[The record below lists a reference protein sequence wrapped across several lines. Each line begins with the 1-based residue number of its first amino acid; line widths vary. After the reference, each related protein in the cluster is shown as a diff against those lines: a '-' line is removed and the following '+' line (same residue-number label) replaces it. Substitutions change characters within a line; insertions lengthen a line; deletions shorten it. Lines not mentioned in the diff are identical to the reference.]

1 MLKKDLAES
10 QQLEN
15 LKGKRLGPYMSHN
28 PVSATQI
35 WQWCCAMGDKN
46 PSYRLGQE
54 QIAPAAMM
62 QMWTMRDINDR
73 YAAGSTD
80 APPYQIFDSLRDM
93 GYSSNVAVSYDITFH
108 CHLHIGDRAKHFTSV
123 VAISDK
129 KLTAIGQGFFVTERV
144 EYFTLDENLFAEA
157 RITYFQ
163 YQAAEITEAET
174 SMETERHSEQPEAD
188 PLPQQEIAGQADGK
202 DLDVAALSV
211 GDQLPEVAI
220 PITHKLIVGG
230 AIATQDFVSV
240 HHSVLAAQ
248 AAGMPDIFMNILTT
262 SGLSAR
268 YLTDWAGP
276 KSRLKKLKFDLRAP
290 NLPGDVMIME
300 GEIGDIASQD
310 ADDLISVTFSGK
322 NSIGVHVSGS
332 ATLAL
337 SGQKTS

>member
-1 MLKKDLAES
+1 MLKKDLVES
-10 QQLEN
+10 QQLES

-35 WQWCCAMGDKN
+35 WQWRCAMGDKN
-46 PSYRLGQE
+46 PSYRPGEE

-73 YAAGSTD
+73 YADGSTD
-80 APPYQIFDSLRDM
+80 APPYQIFDSLRDL
-93 GYSSNVAVSYDITFH
+93 GYSFNVAVSYDIIFH
-108 CHLHIGDRAKHFTSV
+108 CDLHIGDRAKHFTSV

-144 EYFTLDENLFAEA
+144 EYFTLDEKLFAEA

-163 YQAAEITEAET
+163 YQAAEITAAET
-174 SMETERHSEQPEAD
+174 DRATERHSKEPDAGL
-188 PLPQQEIAGQADGK
+188 LPQQGIAGQVDST

-220 PITHKLIVGG
+220 PITHKLIIGG
-230 AIATQDFVSV
+230 AIATQDFVPV
-240 HHSVLAAQ
+240 HHSMLAAQ

-276 KSRLKKLKFDLRAP
+276 KSRLKTLKFDLRAP

-300 GEIGDIASQD
+300 GEVGDIASQHS
-310 ADDLISVTFSGK
+310 DDLISVTFSGK
-322 NSIGVHVSGS
+322 NSVGVHVSGS

-337 SGQKTS
+337 SGEKTS